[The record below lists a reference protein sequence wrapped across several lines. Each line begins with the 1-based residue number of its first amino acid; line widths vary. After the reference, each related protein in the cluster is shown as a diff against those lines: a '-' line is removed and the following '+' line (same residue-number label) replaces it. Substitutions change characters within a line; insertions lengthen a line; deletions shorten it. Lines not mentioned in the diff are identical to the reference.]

1 MGWSDFGGSGDC
13 ELEGTGTIDM
23 VAAVLYIVG
32 IALLA
37 YGGMMMVVGRSTKAG
52 SLLAAVE
59 EED

>member
-1 MGWSDFGGSGDC
+1 
-13 ELEGTGTIDM
+13 M

-37 YGGMMMVVGRSTKAG
+37 YGGMMMVVGRSAKGG